1 MKIKR
6 AFTKLKKISEM
17 PRNFTMTGIDQ
28 MMRFYYHSS
37 ASLKEDNI
45 ELVCRELRILTH
57 TIEKGMMVPFSAVVM
72 WTFGEKIG
80 NGWKKILWQ
89 SGKAAFIFS
98 IGIEMLQLL
107 LRLGTFQLSDI
118 FYNTVGG
125 VLGGLM
131 YCAVM
136 KARKRL

>member
-57 TIEKGMMVPFSAVVM
+57 TIEKGMGF
-72 WTFGEKIG
+72 TKD
-80 NGWKKILWQ
+80 KKGLW
-89 SGKAAFIFS
+89 
-98 IGIEMLQLL
+98 
-107 LRLGTFQLSDI
+107 
-118 FYNTVGG
+118 
-125 VLGGLM
+125 
-131 YCAVM
+131 
-136 KARKRL
+136 

>member
-57 TIEKGMMVPFSAVVM
+57 TIEKGMALPKIRKG
-72 WTFGEKIG
+72 FGKEKI
-80 NGWKKILWQ
+80 KKIT
-89 SGKAAFIFS
+89 GNYPEEI
-98 IGIEMLQLL
+98 
-107 LRLGTFQLSDI
+107 
-118 FYNTVGG
+118 YNTIMN
-125 VLGGLM
+125 LM
-131 YCAVM
+131 ADLNIPVI
-136 KARKRL
+136 KRNSYDEMNLILIDAIDKYNENINT